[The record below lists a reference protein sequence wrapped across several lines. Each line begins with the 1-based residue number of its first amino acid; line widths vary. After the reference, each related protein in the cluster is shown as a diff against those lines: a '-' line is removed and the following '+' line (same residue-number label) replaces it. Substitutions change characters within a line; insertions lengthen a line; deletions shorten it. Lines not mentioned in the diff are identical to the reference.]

1 MFTTNSS
8 DPNYDIYVSIIQN
21 KTYWTSLA
29 VFGFTFALAIIAGNS
44 ILLYT
49 IYKDPRKS
57 LRSAP
62 GFLIANLSVTDL
74 LLGVFNVSIVGV
86 RDVYRSQQLTMPFLG
101 IFKAVIHTV
110 LTTTLLVSSYTIIAM
125 SATCYVAINQPMEYK
140 TVITTKRIKIYI
152 AVLWVMSFATCVLPV
167 IGLSQKT
174 YTMIYLHT
182 HATFPAILLTVIYV
196 KVFRA
201 VGRRTR
207 EFQQSGYNKMVAKS
221 LERERNMTVAV
232 ITILALFYITYMPQ
246 YITLHLL
253 YFCNPCQRSVTFH
266 EIDVVL
272 SRLLF
277 LNSAIN
283 PFVYSWRVPKYRQA
297 LKDCWKICRGIR
309 YRETTG
315 RPEGSLSHSSEMNTL
330 RIVQKPILTCNKTAP
345 IGDSESISL

>member
-8 DPNYDIYVSIIQN
+8 DPNYDIYVSIIQS

-29 VFGFTFALAIIAGNS
+29 VFGFIFAVAIIAGNS
-44 ILLYT
+44 MLLYT
-49 IYKDPRKS
+49 IYKDPHKS
-57 LRSAP
+57 LRTAP
-62 GFLIANLSVTDL
+62 GFLIVNLSIADL
-74 LLGVFNVSIVGV
+74 LLGVFTVSVVGV
-86 RDVYRSQQLTMPFLG
+86 RDVYRSQQLSMPFLR
-101 IFKAVIHTV
+101 IFRAVIHTV
-110 LTTTLLVSSYTIIAM
+110 SATTLLVSSYTITAM

-140 TVITTKRIKIYI
+140 TIITTKRIKIYI
-152 AVLWVMSFATCVLPV
+152 AVLWVMSFATCALPV
-167 IGLSQKT
+167 IGLSEET
-174 YTMIYLHT
+174 YIMIYLHT

-201 VGRRTR
+201 VARRTR

-246 YITLHLL
+246 YITLHLF

-266 EIDVVL
+266 EIDVAL

-283 PFVYSWRVPKYRQA
+283 PFVYCWRVPKYRQA
-297 LKDCWKICRGIR
+297 LKDCWKICRGAPHRGI
-309 YRETTG
+309 TG
-315 RPEGSLSHSSEMNTL
+315 QMNTS
-330 RIVQKPILTCNKTAP
+330 RIVQKPILTHNKTAP
-345 IGDSESISL
+345 IADSESTCL